1 MEVGHPLAGKTPRT
15 LAVMLLVLA
24 VPYAS
29 PRLRDYR
36 VVAAPWDKPTG
47 DTTTTS
53 SEFVTPVG
61 KLGDAALKA
70 SENKASVTNA
80 LPAASDGRP
89 TLDAVALA
97 KVAGSLAVEDPTEH
111 ALDAFYTQL
120 AKTERKEPGAVT
132 RVLHYGDSVITSDL
146 ISGTARRLMQARFG
160 DAGHGFIL
168 TANPWE
174 WYFHNDVMH
183 TASDGWNA
191 QRITGPFVSDKM
203 YGLGGVSFHTAG
215 AASAWF
221 STTDKGDY
229 GRSVSHFDIYYLEQP
244 SGGDADLVI
253 PGQKTLLLSTRGE
266 QKVSRMMTVEVP
278 DGAAS
283 LSIRTRASGDVRI
296 FGVALE
302 REKPGVV
309 YDALGANGARARLWE
324 GMDADHWSEQ
334 MALRKPSLII
344 VQYGTNE
351 SEDGSING
359 EAYERSLGALVEKL
373 KAAAPASSVM
383 ICAPLD
389 RGEKSDT
396 GEIRTRKIVL
406 TLVELQR
413 KVALEHHVAFWN
425 TFEAMGG
432 QGAFARWVKA
442 SPQLASWDLT
452 HPTPAGAQVIGD
464 LFFKALTTGFAAYRG
479 NATKGPPGSGAR
491 D

>member
-1 MEVGHPLAGKTPRT
+1 
-15 LAVMLLVLA
+15 MLLVLA
-24 VPYAS
+24 IPYVS

-36 VVAAPWDKPTG
+36 VVPAPWDRPTG

-53 SEFVTPVG
+53 SEALAPTA

-70 SENKASVTNA
+70 SENKGSVTNA
-80 LPAASDGRP
+80 LPAANEARP
-89 TLDAVALA
+89 AYDAAALA

-120 AKTERKEPGAVT
+120 GKTDRKEPGAVT
-132 RVLHYGDSVITSDL
+132 RILHYGDSVITSDL
-146 ISGTARRLMQARFG
+146 ISGTMRRLMQARFG

-168 TANPWE
+168 TANAWE

-183 TASDGWNA
+183 SASDGWNA

-221 STTDKGDY
+221 STTDKGEY
-229 GRSVSHFDIYYLEQP
+229 GRNVSRFNIYYLEQP

-253 PGQKTLLLSTRGE
+253 PGQKSQLLSTHGE
-266 QKVSRMMTVEVP
+266 QKVSRVMTVEVP

-283 LSIRTRASGDVRI
+283 LSIRTRASGDVRL

-302 REKPGVV
+302 RDNPGVV
-309 YDALGANGARARLWE
+309 YDALGANGARARLWD
-324 GMDADHWSEQ
+324 GMDSDHWTEQ

-351 SEDGSING
+351 SEDGGINPG
-359 EAYERSLGALVEKL
+359 AYERSLGALVEKL
-373 KAAAPASSVM
+373 KTAAPDSSIM

-389 RGEKSDT
+389 RAEKGEA
-396 GEIRTRKIVL
+396 GEIRTRKMVL

-413 KVALEHHVAFWN
+413 KVALEHKVAFWN

-442 SPQLASWDLT
+442 TPQLASWDLT

-464 LFFKALTTGFAAYRG
+464 LFFKALTTGFDAYRG
-479 NATKGPPGSGAR
+479 NATKGLPDGGAGAGK
-491 D
+491 